1 MVQAAESSRSSH
13 PFAPFISAM
22 QAAGVLGDF
31 DESTL
36 HDVLQSEV
44 PNCTGR
50 LNVLCHYYGVGAGRD
65 DGLRRRKADRFF
77 LYRDSN
83 PVAASSVVAAIALL
97 CPELENLE
105 LTKLGD
111 GERLL
116 RTSNQFA
123 PIEVN
128 APDVALERIFSCVN
142 SLLARNGVADRF
154 VRLQSD
160 EGREAYFA
168 TNVTAALNLCQ
179 ADYLEH
185 DKPED
190 VMALGQW

>member
-1 MVQAAESSRSSH
+1 MVQAAESPTAH
-13 PFAPFISAM
+13 PFVPFVSAL
-22 QAAGVLGDF
+22 QAAGVLSEF
-31 DESTL
+31 DQNALGE
-36 HDVLQSEV
+36 VLKTEA
-44 PNCTGR
+44 PNSTGR
-50 LNVLCHYYGVGAGRD
+50 LNLLCHYYGVGAGWNS
-65 DGLRRRKADRFF
+65 GLARRRLDRFF
-77 LYRDSN
+77 LYRDTS
-83 PVAASSVVAAIALL
+83 PVAASSVVSAIALL

-154 VRLQSD
+154 VRLLSD
-160 EGREAYFA
+160 EGREAYLA

-190 VMALGQW
+190 VMSLGHW

>member
-1 MVQAAESSRSSH
+1 MVQAAESSSSTN
-13 PFAPFISAM
+13 PFASFVSAL
-22 QAAGVLGDF
+22 QAAGALGDF
-31 DESTL
+31 SEAELRRVLDDE
-36 HDVLQSEV
+36 Q
-44 PNCTGR
+44 PNCTGK
-50 LNVLCHYYGVGAGRD
+50 LNLLCHYYGIGAGSAK
-65 DGLRRRKADRFF
+65 GLERRKVDRFF
-77 LYRDSN
+77 LYRSSL
-83 PVAASSVVAAIALL
+83 PVAASSVVDAVAQL
-97 CPELENLE
+97 CPELEKLE

-116 RTSNQFA
+116 RTANQFA
-123 PIEVN
+123 PIEAN

-142 SLLARNGVADRF
+142 SLLARNGVVERF

-160 EGREAYFA
+160 DGREAYIA

-179 ADYLEH
+179 ADILEH

>member
-1 MVQAAESSRSSH
+1 MVQAAESPSSH
-13 PFAPFISAM
+13 PFASFVSAL
-22 QAAGVLGDF
+22 QAAGVLSEF
-31 DESTL
+31 DEAEL
-36 HDVLQSEV
+36 RDVLSEEQ
-44 PNCTGR
+44 PNSTGQ
-50 LNVLCHYYGVGAGRD
+50 LNLLCHYYGVGAGSPQ
-65 DGLRRRKADRFF
+65 GLERRKLDRFF

-83 PVAASSVVAAIALL
+83 PVAATSVVDAIAQL
-97 CPELENLE
+97 CPELEQLE

-142 SLLARNGVADRF
+142 SLLARNGVGERF
-154 VRLQSD
+154 VRLRGD
-160 EGREAYFA
+160 EGREAYIA

-179 ADYLEH
+179 ADVLEH

-190 VMALGQW
+190 VMALGHW